1 MQITLTFNEQLNS
14 SLQIGDTVWY
24 LSTSQAGGYDTA
36 QSSLDSVTP
45 AKRLG
50 TVEKI
55 INQNENN
62 QIIISNYVLDESP
75 ELSDVFVMFSKDSRA
90 NTSSVVGYYAEV
102 SLENNSKDKI
112 ELFSVGSEIAQSSK

>member
-36 QSSLDSVTP
+36 QSSLDSITP

-50 TVEKI
+50 AVEKI
-55 INQNENN
+55 INQNN